1 MAVKEA
7 TMDKAKM
14 YAEQLVAK
22 IENGEIKRKCLPEG
36 NMTISFAHSAA
47 MQELMLYHQKK
58 YLGSLRYWLDKRT
71 MTDFPHVYVG

>member
-14 YAEQLVAK
+14 YAKQLVAK

-47 MQELMLYHQKK
+47 MQELMLYKHKK
-58 YLGSLRYWLDKRT
+58 YLGSLRCLLDTRT
-71 MTDFPHVYVG
+71 MKDFPHIYVG